1 MAVKRDIVNER
12 LVRLINPATHRYLT
26 IDDRILRT
34 VDQKQ
39 ALVVSKEVGQHLLK
53 KVNRIAEAMAQAN
66 GTNFIQYQLERVP
79 LADIELDSE
88 DLDALIET
96 AQLLGCSYQHAA
108 NLIKRQ
114 KIKYADHL
122 VLQQYYGLSILHK
135 IK

>member
-1 MAVKRDIVNER
+1 MNNYQVRIIN
-12 LVRLINPATHRYLT
+12 LVSHRYLT
-26 IDDRILRT
+26 IDEHILRQ
-34 VDQKQ
+34 VDAKQ
-39 ALVVSKEVGQHLLK
+39 ALIVSEAVGRQLLK

-66 GTNFIQYQLERVP
+66 GTNLTQYQLERVP
-79 LADIELDSE
+79 LADIELGSD

-114 KIKYADHL
+114 KIRHADHL
-122 VLQQYYGLSILHK
+122 ALQQYYGLSIPHK

>member
-1 MAVKRDIVNER
+1 MNER

-79 LADIELDSE
+79 LADIELGSD

-114 KIKYADHL
+114 KIKYADHF

>member
-39 ALVVSKEVGQHLLK
+39 ALVVSKEVGHHLLK

-79 LADIELDSE
+79 LADIELGSD

>member
-1 MAVKRDIVNER
+1 MNER

-66 GTNFIQYQLERVP
+66 GANFIQYQLERVE
-79 LADIELDSE
+79 LADIELGSD
-88 DLDALIET
+88 DLDVLIET

-114 KIKYADHL
+114 KIRHADHL
-122 VLQQYYGLSILHK
+122 ALQQYYGLSIPHK

>member
-1 MAVKRDIVNER
+1 MSKRQF
-12 LVRLINPATHRYLT
+12 RLINSINHRYLT
-26 IDDRILRT
+26 IDDHILRT

-39 ALVVSKEVGQHLLK
+39 ALIVSEAVGRQLLK
-53 KVNRIAEAMAQAN
+53 KINRIAEAMAQAN
-66 GTNFIQYQLERVP
+66 GTNFIQYQLERVG
-79 LADIELDSE
+79 LSDIELSSE

-114 KIKYADHL
+114 KIRHADHL
-122 VLQQYYGLSILHK
+122 ALQQYYGLSIPHK

>member
-1 MAVKRDIVNER
+1 MNER

-114 KIKYADHL
+114 KIKYIDHL
-122 VLQQYYGLSILHK
+122 VLKQYYGLSILHK